1 MNEASLK
8 GPKPTCC
15 CSYNVSRSSK
25 SGQAE
30 NRSVVA
36 YVGLEE
42 REGSGSNHQ
51 EGRGFLLGLM
61 MMFKIDDDNI
71 V

>member
-1 MNEASLK
+1 M
-8 GPKPTCC
+8 
-15 CSYNVSRSSK
+15 SRSSE